1 MSPLG
6 KQRLLGL
13 RALLED
19 AVEHGSAAVERVHRE
34 TAARTFAVLELIP
47 PVAGPARVVRDVH
60 GAVVTGVYEGV
71 RLANRAVGVAL
82 AAVIEHAVPLDPPR
96 PGDDDQVEVTR

>member
-1 MSPLG
+1 MNPTG
-6 KQRLLGL
+6 KKRLLGL

-34 TAARTFAVLELIP
+34 TADRTFAVLEAIP

-60 GAVVTGVYEGV
+60 GVVLTGVYGSI
-71 RLANRAVGVAL
+71 RLVNRAVGAVL
-82 AAVIEHAVPLDPPR
+82 TTVIEETVDADDPTDR
-96 PGDDDQVEVTR
+96 R